1 MTLSDAHCLYSRWVC
16 SCDRWQAK
24 EEMFTSFWKQL
35 MLTFCP
41 MHIASSCSGYDLAID
56 GGQGKN
62 TNDAR
67 LVGKKK
73 VREERVGSDELL
85 KQKLSPR

>member
-1 MTLSDAHCLYSRWVC
+1 
-16 SCDRWQAK
+16 
-24 EEMFTSFWKQL
+24 
-35 MLTFCP
+35 MLTFCR